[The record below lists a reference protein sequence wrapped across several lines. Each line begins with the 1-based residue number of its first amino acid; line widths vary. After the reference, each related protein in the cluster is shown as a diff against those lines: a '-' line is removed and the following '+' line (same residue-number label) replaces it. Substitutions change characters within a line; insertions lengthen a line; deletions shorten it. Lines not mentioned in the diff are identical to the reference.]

1 MSRFQEV
8 AQVVLGHEGGL
19 SDHPADKG
27 GRTNLGI
34 TQSTLTGARKS
45 ISGLPEKVDDLTA
58 AQALEIYRKLYWD
71 KSKCDEIPTP
81 LDFLVFDAA
90 INCGVGGAGIQLQR
104 ALNKIGASLSVDGAI
119 GTLTLTAVREAVRK
133 GRWGLLLAGALWE
146 RVIWH
151 NDIIAKD
158 ASQAVFKEGWL
169 NRIAK
174 NATIAG
180 VE

>member
-104 ALNKIGASLSVDGAI
+104 ALNRIGGELKEDGSI
-119 GTLTLTAVREAVRK
+119 GTLTIAAVNAAFDSDPWRLLYAVEM
-133 GRWGLLLAGALWE
+133 E
-146 RVIWH
+146 RIRWH
-151 NDIIAKD
+151 NNIVRRDKT
-158 ASQAVFKEGWL
+158 QVKFLHGWM
-169 NRIAK
+169 NRILT
-174 NATIAG
+174 NADAVG
-180 VE
+180 V